1 MTYLLDVNALLALGV
16 VDHEF
21 HARVSSWMRQ
31 RPGPRLAT
39 CSITEIGFVR
49 LASQI
54 SAYGFTVAQAIS
66 ALSKMKGAAP
76 SPFLFLADGHDA
88 SLLPSW
94 VKSPKQIT
102 DGHLAALATTHGARL
117 ATLDEGIPGA
127 YLIER
132 LS

>member
-1 MTYLLDVNALLALGV
+1 MTYLLDVNALLAMGV

-21 HARVSSWMRQ
+21 HPRISSWMERQ
-31 RPGPRLAT
+31 PRLQLAT

-54 SAYGFTVAQAIS
+54 PAYGFTVVQAIS
-66 ALSKMKGAAP
+66 TLRRIKRAAAKA
-76 SPFLFLADGHDA
+76 PFLFLADDHDA

-94 VKSPKQIT
+94 VRAPRQTT
-102 DGHLAALATTHGARL
+102 DGHLVNLAIAHGARL

-127 YLIER
+127 YLIDK
-132 LS
+132 L

>member
-31 RPGPRLAT
+31 QPGPRLAT
-39 CSITEIGFVR
+39 SSITEIGFVR

-54 SAYGFTVAQAIS
+54 SAYGFTVAQALS
-66 ALSKMKGAAP
+66 ALRKMKDAAHAR
-76 SPFLFLADGHDA
+76 FLFLADDRDA
-88 SLLPSW
+88 SQLPSW
-94 VKSPKQIT
+94 VKSPRQIT
-102 DGHLAALATTHGARL
+102 DGHLVALAAAHGAKL

>member
-21 HARVSSWMRQ
+21 HARMSSWLRQ
-31 RPGPRLAT
+31 QPGLKLAT

-54 SAYGFTVAQAIS
+54 PAYGFAVGLAQSTLTRLKNAPS
-66 ALSKMKGAAP
+66 AL
-76 SPFLFLADGHDA
+76 FTFIDDGQDA
-88 SLLPSW
+88 SHLPSW
-94 VKSPKQIT
+94 VKSAKQVT
-102 DGHLAALATTHGARL
+102 DGHLAALASANGARL

-132 LS
+132 PW

>member
-21 HARVSSWMRQ
+21 HPRISAWLHQ
-31 RPGPRLAT
+31 EPAIRLAT
-39 CSITEIGFVR
+39 CAITEMGFVR

-54 SAYGFTVAQAIS
+54 TAYRFTVAQAQSILLGLKNE
-66 ALSKMKGAAP
+66 LSGRLT
-76 SPFLFLADGHDA
+76 FIADDQDA
-88 SLLPSW
+88 SKLPSW
-94 VKSPKQIT
+94 VKSAKQLT
-102 DGHLAALATTHGARL
+102 DGHLAALASAYGATL

-132 LS
+132 IS